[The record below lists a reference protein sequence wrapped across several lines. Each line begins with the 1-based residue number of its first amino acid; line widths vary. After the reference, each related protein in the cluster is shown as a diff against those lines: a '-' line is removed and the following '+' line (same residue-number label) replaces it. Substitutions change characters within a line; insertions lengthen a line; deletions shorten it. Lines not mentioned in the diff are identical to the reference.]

1 MKNNKTRE
9 KCMNEISLVQSAK
22 QGNAEALKM
31 LFEANKKNIYALAY
45 QYTKNVEDTEDIF
58 QETFIKAF
66 NSLHTFRSTA
76 DTNFSAWLYRI
87 GINCSIDYIRKNR
100 RRKEFSPKNLDIQN
114 MPAAEDTNGPEH
126 SQQQKEIRE
135 KTDSILKT
143 ISPRQRMVFILRH
156 YQQMSI
162 KEIAEYLNCTEGSV
176 KKQLFRSV
184 GTFKKRFK
192 HLLTE
197 QSYGL

>member
-1 MKNNKTRE
+1 MKNNNARE
-9 KCMNEISLVQSAK
+9 KCMNETALVRSAK
-22 QGNAEALKM
+22 QGDTEALKM

-66 NSLHTFRSTA
+66 NSLHTFRSAA

-100 RRKEFSPKNLDIQN
+100 RRKEFSPENLDIQN
-114 MPAAEDTNGPEH
+114 MPDREDSKGPEH
-126 SQQQKEIRE
+126 THQQKEIRE
-135 KTDSILKT
+135 KTDSVLKT
-143 ISPRQRMVFILRH
+143 ISPKQRMVFILRH

-176 KKQLFRSV
+176 KKQLFRAV

-192 HLLTE
+192 HLLME

>member
-1 MKNNKTRE
+1 
-9 KCMNEISLVQSAK
+9 MNEISLVQSAK
-22 QGNAEALKM
+22 QGNQEALKM

-66 NSLHTFRSTA
+66 NSLHTFRAAA